1 MAAFVPSSREVRN
14 ECVQQ
19 IGDPKAFSM
28 QHAHPP
34 LIRTPMTIAS
44 PTFDDYVASRGA
56 ALLRLA
62 LMLTGDRHLAEDLTQ
77 DVLVRVYGRWSRVSG
92 MTQVDAYVRRTL
104 VNTHVSWRR
113 RRSSGEVP
121 LAEPSD
127 AARAGA
133 AGDDGSEAAADRD
146 QAWRLLATLP
156 RRQRAVLVLRYYE
169 DLSDREIAEVLG
181 CSAGTV
187 RSQASRALATLRG
200 SLQDVAATGGVR
212 RD

>member
-1 MAAFVPSSREVRN
+1 
-14 ECVQQ
+14 
-19 IGDPKAFSM
+19 
-28 QHAHPP
+28 
-34 LIRTPMTIAS
+34 MTTAT

-62 LMLTGDRHLAEDLTQ
+62 FMLTGDRHLAEDLTQ
-77 DVLVRVYGRWSRVSG
+77 DVLARVYGRWTRIAG
-92 MTQVDAYVRRTL
+92 LEQVDAYVRRAL

-121 LAEPSD
+121 VAEPVDPAVSD
-127 AARAGA
+127 AGPDRA
-133 AGDDGSEAAADRD
+133 EAAAERD

-169 DLSDREIAEVLG
+169 DLSDQEIAGILG
-181 CSAGTV
+181 CSPATV

-200 SLQDVAATGGVR
+200 SVQDVPRSVAWEGI
-212 RD
+212 

>member
-1 MAAFVPSSREVRN
+1 
-14 ECVQQ
+14 
-19 IGDPKAFSM
+19 
-28 QHAHPP
+28 
-34 LIRTPMTIAS
+34 MTTAP

-62 LMLTGDRHLAEDLTQ
+62 LMLTGDRHLAEDLAQ
-77 DVLVRVYGRWSRVSG
+77 DVLVRLYGRWARVAG
-92 MTQVDAYVRRTL
+92 MAQLDAYVRRSL
-104 VNTHVSWRR
+104 VNAHVSWRR

-121 LAEPSD
+121 LAEPAD
-127 AARAGA
+127 AARGGAVAGA
-133 AGDDGSEAAADRD
+133 DGSEAAVDRD

-200 SLQDVAATGGVR
+200 SLQDVAALGGMR

>member
-1 MAAFVPSSREVRN
+1 MTTAA
-14 ECVQQ
+14 
-19 IGDPKAFSM
+19 
-28 QHAHPP
+28 
-34 LIRTPMTIAS
+34 

-62 LMLTGDRHLAEDLTQ
+62 FMLTGDRHLAEDLTQ
-77 DVLVRVYGRWSRVSG
+77 DVLIRVYGRWSRIAG
-92 MTQVDAYVRRTL
+92 MAQLDAYVRRAL
-104 VNTHVSWRR
+104 VNSHVSWRR

-127 AARAGA
+127 VASGSDAAALPDGA
-133 AGDDGSEAAADRD
+133 EAAAERD

-169 DLSDREIAEVLG
+169 DLADPEIAEALG
-181 CSAGTV
+181 CSPATV

-200 SLQDVAATGGVR
+200 NLQDVAALGGR
-212 RD
+212 GRD

>member
-1 MAAFVPSSREVRN
+1 MTTAA
-14 ECVQQ
+14 
-19 IGDPKAFSM
+19 
-28 QHAHPP
+28 
-34 LIRTPMTIAS
+34 

-62 LMLTGDRHLAEDLTQ
+62 FMLTGDRHLAEDLTQ
-77 DVLVRVYGRWSRVSG
+77 DVLIRVYGRWSRVSG
-92 MTQVDAYVRRTL
+92 VEQIDSYVRRAL
-104 VNTHVSWRR
+104 VNAHVSWRR

-127 AARAGA
+127 AARPDAVST
-133 AGDDGSEAAADRD
+133 DGSEAAADRD

-169 DLSDREIAEVLG
+169 DLPDREIADVLG

-200 SLQDVAATGGVR
+200 SLQDVATSGGLR